1 MARYQRGFLRKKK
14 GKWVY
19 CYTAIRPI
27 DGTRTERGRVV
38 GFVSELSRSG
48 AWAEVERRGL
58 NVQMNEPK
66 AGKQPTFG
74 YIASHYLEHHKF
86 TNHGTKYL
94 HSHIVK
100 DYLIPR
106 FGDKVAM
113 DIKPKEILG
122 WLECQTLEERGNEG
136 LENSTLAKIKTVM
149 GTIYRHGQFE
159 ELITQTVALNAK
171 NQLRASNPVTFV
183 RWSSKTEY
191 EAFILRPDQTMAVLQ
206 LLVQPEY
213 TLLLLVAAT
222 GVRISEALALKW
234 KSVLYDQ
241 NSIRIKNSWTYGRM
255 GSGAKTQASKS
266 TVPMHPALAEVLK
279 AWQTETPYNKP
290 DDFVFASFKLCGKKP
305 RTGNMVV
312 EDYLRP
318 AAIKAG
324 VIAERDG
331 KTYDG
336 DGNLITRF
344 GFHCFRH
351 TLASFLLAEGNNPVL
366 IKNLLRW
373 SKISMLDI
381 YGHVMTEEKIAAQ
394 GSMLERIMPKTDT
407 VQ

>member
-19 CYTAIRPI
+19 CYTAIRSI
-27 DGTRTERGRVV
+27 DGARTERGRVV
-38 GFVSELSRSG
+38 GSVSEFSRSG

-58 NVQMNEPK
+58 NVPVNEPD
-66 AGKQPTFG
+66 AAKQPTFG
-74 YIASHYLEHHKF
+74 FIASHYLKNHKF
-86 TNHGTKYL
+86 TNHGTEYL
-94 HSHIVK
+94 HNHIVT

-106 FGDKVAM
+106 FGEKVAVE
-113 DIKPKEILG
+113 IKSKEILG
-122 WLECQTLEERGNEG
+122 WLESQTFAQAGDDG
-136 LENSTLAKIKTVM
+136 LENSTLGKIKTVM
-149 GTIYRHGQFE
+149 GTVYSHAQFE
-159 ELITQTVALNAK
+159 ELITPTVSPNAK
-171 NQLRASNPVTFV
+171 GQLKARNPVTFV
-183 RWSSKTEY
+183 RWSSKTDY
-191 EAFILRPDQTMAVLQ
+191 EAFILKPEQTMAVLD

-234 KSVLYDQ
+234 KSVLYDE
-241 NSIRIKNSWTYGRM
+241 SLIRIKNSWTYGQM
-255 GSGAKTQASKS
+255 GSGTKTQASRS

-279 AWQTETPYNKP
+279 AWQVETPYNKA
-290 DDFVFASFKLCGKKP
+290 DDFVFASFRLYGKRP

-324 VIAERDG
+324 VITIKDG
-331 KTYDG
+331 ITYDTA
-336 DGNLITRF
+336 GNRITRF

-351 TLASFLLAEGNNPVL
+351 TLASFLLAKGNNPVL

-373 SKISMLDI
+373 SKISMLDT
-381 YGHVMTEEKIAAQ
+381 YGHVMTDEKIAAQ
-394 GSMLERIMPKTDT
+394 GSMLERIMPKTNA

>member
-19 CYTAIRPI
+19 CYTAIRSI
-27 DGTRTERGRVV
+27 DGKRTEHGRVI
-38 GFVSELSRSG
+38 GCISELSRSG
-48 AWAEVERRGL
+48 AWDEVERRGL
-58 NVQMNEPK
+58 NVHVDEQD
-66 AGKQPTFG
+66 AGQQLTFR
-74 YIASHYLEHHKF
+74 YIALHYLSHHKF
-86 TNHGTKYL
+86 KNHGTKYL
-94 HSHIVK
+94 HKHIVN

-106 FGDKVAM
+106 FGNRVAT
-113 DIKPKEILG
+113 DIKSKEILG
-122 WLECQTLEERGNEG
+122 WLECQTIDECGNDG

-149 GTIYRHGQFE
+149 GTVYRHAQFE
-159 ELITQTVALNAK
+159 ELIPQTVAPNAK
-171 NQLRASNPVTFV
+171 GQLRASNPVTFV
-183 RWSSKTEY
+183 RWSSETEY
-191 EAFILRPDQTMAVLQ
+191 EAFILKPEQTMAVLQ

-222 GVRISEALALKW
+222 GIRISEALALKW

-241 NSIRIKNSWTYGRM
+241 NSIRIKNSWTYGQM
-255 GSGAKTQASKS
+255 GSGTKTQASKS

-279 AWQTETPYNKP
+279 AWQSETPYNKP
-290 DDFVFASFKLCGKKP
+290 DDFVFASFKLEGKKP
-305 RTGNMVV
+305 RTGNMIV

-324 VIAERDG
+324 VITERDG
-331 KTYDG
+331 KTYDRA
-336 DGNLITRF
+336 GNLITRF

-373 SKISMLDI
+373 SKISMLDV
-381 YGHVMTEEKIAAQ
+381 YGHVMTDEKIAAQ
-394 GSMLERIMPKTDT
+394 GSMLERIMPKTHA

>member
-19 CYTAIRPI
+19 CYTAVRSI
-27 DGTRTERGRVV
+27 DGARTERGRVV
-38 GFVSELSRSG
+38 GYVSDLSKSG

-58 NVQMNEPK
+58 HVRVKELD

-74 YIASHYLEHHKF
+74 FVASHYLENHKF
-86 TNHGTKYL
+86 KNHGTKYL
-94 HSHIVK
+94 HNHIVK

-106 FGDKVAM
+106 FGNMVANEV
-113 DIKPKEILG
+113 KSKEILE
-122 WLECQTLEERGNEG
+122 WLESQTVEECGDDG
-136 LENSTLAKIKTVM
+136 LENSTLGKIKTVM
-149 GTIYRHGQFE
+149 GSVYRHGQFE
-159 ELITQTVALNAK
+159 ELIPQTVAPNHNGHFK
-171 NQLRASNPVTFV
+171 ASNPVTFV
-183 RWSSKTEY
+183 RWSGKTDY
-191 EAFILRPDQTMAVLQ
+191 EAFILKPEQTMAVLD
-206 LLVQPEY
+206 LLAQPEY

-241 NSIRIKNSWTYGRM
+241 NSIRIKNSWTYGQM
-255 GSGAKTQASKS
+255 SSGTKTQASKS

-290 DDFVFASFKLCGKKP
+290 DDFVFASFKLQGKKP
-305 RTGNMVV
+305 RTGNMIV
-312 EDYLRP
+312 EDYIRP
-318 AAIKAG
+318 AAVKVG
-324 VIAERDG
+324 VITVKDG
-331 KTYDG
+331 STYDPA
-336 DGNLITRF
+336 GNLTTRF

-373 SKISMLDI
+373 SKISMLDV
-381 YGHVMTEEKIAAQ
+381 YGHVMTDEKIAAQ
-394 GSMLERIMPKTDT
+394 GSMLERIMPKTHAL
-407 VQ
+407 Q